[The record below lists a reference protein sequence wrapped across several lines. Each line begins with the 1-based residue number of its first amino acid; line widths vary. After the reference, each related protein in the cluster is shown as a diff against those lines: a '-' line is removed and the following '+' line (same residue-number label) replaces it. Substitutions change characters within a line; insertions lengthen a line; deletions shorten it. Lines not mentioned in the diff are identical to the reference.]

1 MEPTTKLTKFFS
13 SEVKSVND
21 QEKTVVA
28 VVSTKK
34 TDRDGDIILPEAF
47 KSRLKVYKDHPVFL
61 SSHKYGSLMAQIGE
75 AVNVKITDAG
85 LEATFKYYVGKGNP
99 EADWAFELAKEGIA
113 AFSVGFIGHD
123 WEPIEDKDS
132 KMIVGRTFTD
142 VELIEISQVVVPSNR
157 GALQMGRA
165 AAAVEV
171 QMMEAVEKSFA
182 SGKLTEKAAEKKAE
196 EKQVSEQKTDDGTSA
211 HYTEKILG
219 DGSDPSKPTPDD
231 ILLAIRGGFTSVKL
245 NSRRK

>member
-1 MEPTTKLTKFFS
+1 MEPTTKLTKIFS
-13 SEVKSVND
+13 SEVKSVNE
-21 QEKTVVA
+21 QNQTVVA

-61 SSHKYGSLMAQIGE
+61 SSHKYGSLLSQIGE
-75 AVNVKITDAG
+75 AESVKITEAG

-99 EADWAFELAKEGIA
+99 EADWAFELAKQGIA

-165 AAAVEV
+165 AAAVEIE
-171 QMMEAVEKSFA
+171 MMEAVEKSFA
-182 SGKLTEKAAEKKAE
+182 SGKLTEKVA
-196 EKQVSEQKTDDGTSA
+196 EKQVSAQKTDEKSDS
-211 HYTEKILG
+211 HYTEKVLG
-219 DGSDPSKPTPDD
+219 DGGEPSNPTPDD